1 VPSEA
6 RFVGPAL
13 PTREVS
19 FSNTVT
25 LFSNV
30 SLFALA
36 DYKGGNYL
44 LDQTG
49 QVLCSRLLCREV
61 NDPAVPAE
69 RRAMLSADL
78 TANDAL
84 YTYKADFI
92 KLREV
97 SVTYTVPTNATRRF
111 GADRVAVTL
120 AGHNMGF
127 LWKPHY
133 KGLDPEVSFNGLVDA
148 PVEDGQAFP
157 WVRLDFFTVPMT
169 RRMTASVSVSF

>member
-1 VPSEA
+1 
-6 RFVGPAL
+6 L

-19 FSNTVT
+19 FSNTLT
-25 LFSNV
+25 LFGSFT
-30 SLFALA
+30 LFALA

-49 QVLCSRLLCREV
+49 QVLCASQLCKEV
-61 NDPAVPAE
+61 NDPNVSAE

-78 TANDAL
+78 GANDAL

-92 KLREV
+92 KLREL
-97 SVTYTVPTNATRRF
+97 SLTYTLPTDVTRRI

-120 AGHNMGF
+120 AGHNVGF
-127 LWKPHY
+127 LWKPDY

-157 WVRLDFFTVPMT
+157 WVRLDYFTLPMT